1 MAKGDEITT
10 KFSVDVSDLKKGISE
25 ANQQIKLA
33 NAEFKA
39 ATAGM
44 DDWASSADGIRAK
57 LSQLESTLDAQKK
70 RLAAY
75 TEELDRN
82 ERAYEQNGQRA
93 SELRAALQ
101 ELADK
106 GVDKNSQE
114 YKKLQ
119 NALEATEREQEKN
132 RTAADKLKITVLEQ
146 QAAVNKTDAE
156 IGKYSKS
163 LDELENEQGETASS
177 TDKLN
182 DKLDDTDAAAA
193 GASDG
198 FTVMGGVM
206 AGVLVEAIKAAIT
219 ALKDLTAAAYEAWQ
233 SFDEG
238 ADNIIAATGAQGD
251 ALEDL
256 NDAYKR
262 TASSVVGDFAEIG
275 TAIGEVNTR
284 FGSTGS
290 QLSSLS
296 TKFLKFASLN
306 GTNVK
311 SSIDDVQSALA
322 AFGLGADEAGA
333 FLDTL
338 NKAGQDTGVS
348 LSTLIGQIKSNS
360 SSLQEMGYSISQSA
374 FFLANLEKNGID
386 ASSVLSGLKKATSQA
401 AKDGIPLTKA
411 IDELT
416 ASIKNAE
423 TSTEAI
429 TAATELFGA
438 RSAAAIAKAVQDG
451 RLSFDE
457 MSVALHDFDGNI
469 EDTYE
474 RMQDAPDRIALAMQN
489 VKLVTADVLGEFLEK
504 YAPQIEA
511 ALDGFLNDVLPEIVS
526 GLEAF
531 FAFIEPAVSKLVE
544 IVNAAI
550 PVIQEV
556 WDYFAPYFKAIFDE
570 VVSVVQTLAPY
581 ISEALKVAWQLI
593 QAIWERAVPFFS
605 AIWETIKSIFAVV
618 AAVFSGD
625 FEEAGKQIRKTV
637 DKWVDYFKL
646 IWEDINKV
654 FSVVASWFG
663 SVFGK
668 AWETIKEKFA
678 SWASFWKGLWDK
690 VTSTFVQIGQ
700 TIGSAIEGAIK
711 GAINNA
717 LSFVENSLNNVI
729 KLINGVIAVLNL
741 LGAGIPDI
749 GLVSLPRLAK
759 GGILAKGQVGLLEGS
774 GAEAVVPL
782 DENKA
787 WISAVAADMV
797 RALGASPAG
806 ASAAPGAES
815 DGFSFTQVIN
825 SPQPLT
831 RIEIYRQTRNLLQL
845 AHDTGGI

>member
-10 KFSVDVSDLKKGISE
+10 KFSVDISDLKKGISE

-57 LSQLESTLDAQKK
+57 LSQLDSTLDAQKK
-70 RLAAY
+70 KLSAY
-75 TEELDRN
+75 QEELDRT

-101 ELADK
+101 DLADK
-106 GVDKNSQE
+106 GVDKNSTE

-119 NALEATEREQEKN
+119 RELEATEAEQEKN
-132 RTAADKLKITVLEQ
+132 RSAADKLKVTVLEQ

-163 LDELENEQGETASS
+163 LDDLEKEQGETTGS

-182 DKLDDTDAAAA
+182 DELGDTDASAAS
-193 GASDG
+193 ASEG
-198 FTVMGGVM
+198 FTVMGGVL
-206 AGVLVEAIKAAIT
+206 AGVLVEGIKIAVN
-219 ALKDLTAAAYEAWQ
+219 ALKDLTAAAYAAWQ

-262 TASSVVGDFAEIG
+262 TASGVVGDFAEIG

-290 QLSSLS
+290 QLSDLS
-296 TKFLKFASLN
+296 TKFIKFASLN
-306 GTNVK
+306 GTDVK

-322 AFGLGADEAGA
+322 AFGMGADDAGA
-333 FLDTL
+333 FLDVL

-401 AKDGIPLTKA
+401 AKDGIPLTDA

-416 ASIKNAE
+416 ASIQNAE

-429 TAATELFGA
+429 TIATELFGA

-457 MSVALHDFDGNI
+457 MAVSLHDFDGNI

-504 YAPQIEA
+504 YAPQIEN
-511 ALDGFLNDVLPEIVS
+511 ALDYFLSDILPEIVDK
-526 GLEAF
+526 LDAF
-531 FAFIEPAVSKLVE
+531 FQFIEPAIEKLVE

-570 VVSVVQTLAPY
+570 VISVAQTLAPY
-581 ISEALKVAWQLI
+581 ISEALRLAWELI
-593 QAIWERAVPFFS
+593 KAIWERAVPFFS
-605 AIWETIKSIFAVV
+605 AIWESIKAVFSAV

-625 FEEAGKQIRKTV
+625 FEEAGKQVRKAV

-646 IWEDINKV
+646 IWEDIKKV
-654 FSVVASWFG
+654 FSVVASYFG
-663 SVFGK
+663 QIFGK
-668 AWETIKEKFA
+668 AWEAIKEKFA
-678 SWASFWKGLWDK
+678 SWASFWKGLWEK
-690 VTSTFVQIGQ
+690 VTGTFKEIGQ
-700 TIGSAIEGAIK
+700 TIGSAMENAIK
-711 GAINNA
+711 GAINSA
-717 LSFVENSLNNVI
+717 LEFVERSVNNII
-729 KLINGVIAVLNL
+729 KVINGVIDVINT
-741 LGAGIPDI
+741 LGVGIPNI
-749 GLVSLPRLAK
+749 GLISLPRLAK
-759 GGILAKGQVGLLEGS
+759 GGILEKGKIGLLEGS

-787 WISAVAADMV
+787 WISAVANDMV
-797 RALGASPAG
+797 RALGVSGAGAATPAG
-806 ASAAPGAES
+806 AENE
-815 DGFSFTQVIN
+815 GFSFTQVIN
-825 SPQPLT
+825 SPKPLT

-845 AHDTGGI
+845 AHDAGGV

>member
-10 KFSVDVSDLKKGISE
+10 RFSVDISDLKKGISE

-82 ERAYEQNGQRA
+82 ERAYAQNGQRA

-119 NALEATEREQEKN
+119 NALEATEKEQEKN

-156 IGKYSKS
+156 IGKYNKS

-206 AGVLVEAIKAAIT
+206 AGVLVDAIKAAIT
-219 ALKDLTAAAYEAWQ
+219 ALKELTDAAYEAWQ
-233 SFDEG
+233 SFDDG

-306 GTNVK
+306 GTSVK

-401 AKDGIPLTKA
+401 AKDGIPLTDA

-416 ASIKNAE
+416 ASIKNAD

-489 VKLVTADVLGEFLEK
+489 VKLVTADVLGDFLEK

-511 ALDGFLNDVLPEIVS
+511 ALDGFLNDILPEIVS

-544 IVNAAI
+544 IVNAAL

-646 IWEDINKV
+646 IWEDIKKV
-654 FSVVASWFG
+654 FSVVSSWLG

-668 AWETIKEKFA
+668 AWDAIKEKFA
-678 SWASFWKGLWDK
+678 SWGSFWKGLWDK
-690 VTSTFVQIGQ
+690 VTGTFVQIGQ

-711 GAINNA
+711 GAINSA
-717 LSFVENSLNNVI
+717 LSFVENSVNNII
-729 KLINGVIAVLNL
+729 KMINGVIAVINT
-741 LGAGIPDI
+741 LGAGIPEI
-749 GLVSLPRLAK
+749 GLISLPRLAK
-759 GGILAKGQVGLLEGS
+759 GGVLSKGQIGLLEGS

-787 WISAVAADMV
+787 WISEVANDMV

-806 ASAAPGAES
+806 ASAASGAAP

-825 SPQPLT
+825 SPKPLT

-845 AHDTGGI
+845 AHDAGGV

>member
-163 LDELENEQGETASS
+163 LDELEDEQGETASS

-206 AGVLVEAIKAAIT
+206 AGVLVAAIKAAIT
-219 ALKDLTAAAYEAWQ
+219 ALKELTAAAYEAWQ
-233 SFDEG
+233 SFDDG

-348 LSTLIGQIKSNS
+348 LSTLIGQIESNS

-401 AKDGIPLTKA
+401 AKDGIPLTDA

-489 VKLVTADVLGEFLEK
+489 VKLVTADVLGEFLDK

-531 FAFIEPAVSKLVE
+531 FTFIEPAVSKLVE

-570 VVSVVQTLAPY
+570 VVSIVQTLAPY

-625 FEEAGKQIRKTV
+625 FEEAWKQIRKTV

-646 IWEDINKV
+646 IWEDIKKV

-690 VTSTFVQIGQ
+690 VTTTFKEIGQ
-700 TIGSAIEGAIK
+700 TIGNAIEGAIK
-711 GAINNA
+711 GAINQA
-717 LSFVENSLNNVI
+717 LSFVESSLNNVI

-797 RALGASPAG
+797 RALGASPSG

-825 SPQPLT
+825 SPKPLT